1 MSFAIR
7 ATVDGCGTHP
17 PGWHPGWPPSTSQAG
32 LPAAHSATQLEPGDE
47 LCPSPHPPRPWTQ
60 SLGQADYQV
69 LNALGV
75 SQGSAA
81 SNPAAERGIII
92 IGG

>member
-1 MSFAIR
+1 
-7 ATVDGCGTHP
+7 
-17 PGWHPGWPPSTSQAG
+17 
-32 LPAAHSATQLEPGDE
+32 
-47 LCPSPHPPRPWTQ
+47 
-60 SLGQADYQV
+60 LGQADYQV